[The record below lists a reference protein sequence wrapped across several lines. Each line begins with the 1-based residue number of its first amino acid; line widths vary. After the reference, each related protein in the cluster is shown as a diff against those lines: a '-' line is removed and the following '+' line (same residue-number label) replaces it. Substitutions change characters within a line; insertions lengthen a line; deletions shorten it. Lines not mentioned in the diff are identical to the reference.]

1 MSGAKGAGALGRE
14 GLDRR
19 PRRRLCHGLGQT
31 KFGLVATDRKEQFVH
46 SGQWDPVYIS
56 IVGMVMCLFEGKAT
70 GGGDVPAAYEHPAD
84 LGSRENWSQAKPGC
98 HLKYSRCPGPVSL
111 ILA

>member
-1 MSGAKGAGALGRE
+1 MSWAGTDQIWARG
-14 GLDRR
+14 
-19 PRRRLCHGLGQT
+19 HGQERTVCTL
-31 KFGLVATDRKEQFVH
+31 R
-46 SGQWDPVYIS
+46 QWDPVYIS

-70 GGGDVPAAYEHPAD
+70 GGGDVQAACEHPAD

-98 HLKYSRCPGPVSL
+98 HLKYGRCPGPVSL